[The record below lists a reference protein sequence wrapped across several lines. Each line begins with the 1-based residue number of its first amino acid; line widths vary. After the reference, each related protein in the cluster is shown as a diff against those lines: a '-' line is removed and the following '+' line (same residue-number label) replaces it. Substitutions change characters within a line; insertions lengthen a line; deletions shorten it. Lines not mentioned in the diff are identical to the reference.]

1 MSEGNHA
8 QMLKRPTSCASIGM
22 SDGTTILYVIHVVS
36 SLYITIEQNYQVV
49 SSIRA
54 HGDLYSIQP

>member
-1 MSEGNHA
+1 
-8 QMLKRPTSCASIGM
+8 M
-22 SDGTTILYVIHVVS
+22 SDGTTILYVIRVVS
-36 SLYITIEQNYQVV
+36 SLYMTIEQNYKVV